1 MYRFI
6 TKYKAVIMNAI
17 IFIALILGSI
27 DFYKDF
33 FLSAAAGAML
43 IKLGE
48 SIGDLKREKNEN
60 GLSEEKVPVINE

>member
-6 TKYKAVIMNAI
+6 TKYKAVIMNI
-17 IFIALILGSI
+17 VIFISLILIYIG
-27 DFYKDF
+27 FYKDI
-33 FLSAAAGAML
+33 FLGAATGIIL

-60 GLSEEKVPVINE
+60 ALREEVQVINE